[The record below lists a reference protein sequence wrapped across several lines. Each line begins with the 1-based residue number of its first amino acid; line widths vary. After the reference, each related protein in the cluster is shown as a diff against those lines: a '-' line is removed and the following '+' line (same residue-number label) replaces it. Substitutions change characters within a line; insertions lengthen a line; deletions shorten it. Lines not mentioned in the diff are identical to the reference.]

1 MKQHVRCK
9 ACGYVMEAGRVRD
22 RCPACGVPAKQFEPY
37 DEKISD
43 KRRRILD
50 LHMHPIVV
58 HLPQAFAAFLIPLA
72 VALMMAVGDFRS
84 IVIDTTRVLSVVL
97 PFSVM
102 LAFAAGLLDG
112 KIRFRRVTT
121 PVLVR
126 KMVLASLLLASSFG
140 AAALAVFSGLDTGGP
155 LAAFVSLCLLDFFA
169 AVGLGF
175 LGFPLIVAKF
185 PG

>member
-22 RCPACGVPAKQFEPY
+22 KCPACGVPAKQFEPY
-37 DEKISD
+37 EEKISD
-43 KRRRILD
+43 KRRRVLD
-50 LHMHPIVV
+50 LHIHPIIV

-72 VALMMAVGDFRS
+72 AALMMAEGGFRV
-84 IVIDTTRVLSVVL
+84 IIIDTVRVLAVVM

-121 PVLVR
+121 PILMR
-126 KMVLASLLLASSFG
+126 KIVIASIFIVSSFG
-140 AAALAVFSGLDTGGP
+140 SAALAVFSGLDTGGP
-155 LAAFVSLCLLDFFA
+155 LAAFVILSLVDFVA

-175 LGFPLIVAKF
+175 LGFPLIQARF